1 MYHDL
6 NLAYA
11 DAEASLHRERICVCL
26 SLGYSAVAS
35 ATSVAERL
43 SSGSKCSTSDVED
56 ASIAA
61 GGVHLHRQLKLGG
74 SFRPGRAGH
83 TVLRQ
88 LTRLNFIASDPAQTQ
103 QLSTSQQV
111 VRTYDLVAIVPR
123 SERVLQQVGQ
133 RGQRQGG
140 WCRCMSARTPSAQQ
154 PTRSVARAA
163 QLPVPRISS
172 WAGCPQHL
180 LRPQPCWAVQPTRRN
195 ACRPAQQ
202 ACSSLDVDIISLEL
216 HQRLPFKLKP
226 NILKPAL
233 ARGVSGLLAQE
244 HQVQVH

>member
-11 DAEASLHRERICVCL
+11 DAEASLHRERICACL

-140 WCRCMSARTPSAQQ
+140 WCRCMSARTTQCAAAHSPGAWLGLHSCLCRASAAGPDVPSISCG
-154 PTRSVARAA
+154 RSRAGLFSRRAA
-163 QLPVPRISS
+163 TH
-172 WAGCPQHL
+172 AAL
-180 LRPQPCWAVQPTRRN
+180 LN
-195 ACRPAQQ
+195 RPAALWTWTSSAWSCTS
-202 ACSSLDVDIISLEL
+202 ACLSSSSPTSSSRRWPE
-216 HQRLPFKLKP
+216 
-226 NILKPAL
+226 
-233 ARGVSGLLAQE
+233 G
-244 HQVQVH
+244 